1 MKAYPIIT
9 GAAAFAIAFGLLAP
23 TAARATDGITAV
35 YSRASDDYVRATLS
49 DGSFLSEAY
58 AFGKGGYY
66 GACIRDATIDNLSF
80 MDVAHAIAGPL
91 ATRNYLPS
99 RDPNSTRLLIMVY
112 WGATDG
118 SMDLSSLNIA
128 KGGRWRGN
136 GAAPYAGIYAGGQWG
151 PASLVWGPSST
162 QAQMTDARNAAL
174 LGYSDELAQ
183 QGTRARRE
191 RGDLIEE
198 IEFSRYFVVLMAY
211 DFQLMWKH
219 NQHKLLWEARF
230 SVREQGNDFAMALPA
245 MAQYASEYF
254 GKDSHGLLR
263 TRVPDGRI
271 YMGDP
276 TVIDYL
282 VASDK

>member
-1 MKAYPIIT
+1 MKSCPIVT
-9 GAAAFAIAFGLLAP
+9 GAATVAIAIGLLSPA
-23 TAARATDGITAV
+23 AARAADGITAV
-35 YSRASDDYVRATLS
+35 YSRASGDYTRTTLA
-49 DGSFLSEAY
+49 DGSFQSETY

-66 GACIRDATIDNLSF
+66 GAAIRDATIDNLSF

-91 ATRNYLPS
+91 ATQGYLSS
-99 RDPNSTRLLIMVY
+99 RDPNATRLLIMVY

-118 SMDLSSLNIA
+118 SMDFGSLNIA
-128 KGGRWRGN
+128 TGRHGRGN
-136 GAAPYAGIYAGGQWG
+136 GAGPYGGEYAGGAWG
-151 PASLVWGPSST
+151 LSSFLWGPSST

-174 LGYSDELAQ
+174 LGYSEGLAD
-183 QGTRARRE
+183 QGSRARRE
-191 RGDLIEE
+191 RGDLLEE

-211 DFQLMWKH
+211 DFPQMWRH
-219 NQHKLLWEARF
+219 RQHKLLWEARF
-230 SVREQGNDFAMALPA
+230 SVREQGNDFAAALPA

-276 TVIDYL
+276 TVIEYL
-282 VASDK
+282 FEPER

>member
-1 MKAYPIIT
+1 MKTCPIVT
-9 GAAAFAIAFGLLAP
+9 GAATFAIAFGVLAP
-23 TAARATDGITAV
+23 TAARAADGITAV
-35 YSRASDDYVRATLS
+35 YSRASDDYIRATLS

-91 ATRNYLPS
+91 ATQNYLPS
-99 RDPNSTRLLIMVY
+99 KDPNSTRLLIMVY

-128 KGGRWRGN
+128 TGRRGRGN
-136 GAAPYAGIYAGGQWG
+136 GAGPYAGDYGGGQWSL
-151 PASLVWGPSST
+151 ASLVWGPSST

-183 QGTRARRE
+183 QGTKARRE

-211 DFQLMWKH
+211 DFQLLWK
-219 NQHKLLWEARF
+219 QKKHKLLWETRF
-230 SVREQGNDFAMALPA
+230 SVNERHNQFDRALPV
-245 MAQYASEYF
+245 MARYASRYF
-254 GKDSHGLLR
+254 GEDSRGLLR
-263 TRVPDGRI
+263 TGVPEGKVEVKE
-271 YMGDP
+271 P
-276 TVIDYL
+276 TLIEFL
-282 VASDK
+282 TGTNK